1 MRNSKLWIP
10 KIMRMKLLLVL
21 SAAGLSACGSV
32 LDVPPSSSVPSET
45 AISDAAGAK
54 AALAGAYAG
63 LQQSGL
69 YGHTIVDWTEV
80 LSDNMR
86 FVGTFDNYADADAH
100 LLRADNFSVAG
111 VWNDTYDEINRVN
124 EIIQKVPDVPD
135 LSAGDK
141 SEILGEAYFLRALQ
155 YHNLVKLW
163 DGVPLRLEPVKTAAE
178 AAAIARATSPQVY
191 TQILADLAQAK
202 TLITAGRSQTR
213 QASLGAVSAL
223 ESRVKLYQQDWAG
236 AEAASAT
243 VEGMGYTLAPN
254 FPELFEATG
263 SNTPEDIFRITF
275 TPTQSQSVGFYYLP
289 KALGGR
295 YEEAPTVGTTGIIAA
310 FDPASGGNIAT
321 YNPTDRRGIWSIARA
336 GTRTYAAKFR
346 NPSGD
351 EDIHVIR
358 LGEVILIRAEALAQL
373 NLLPEAVAEYNRL
386 RVRAGL
392 AADPVV
398 GLTQAGVLAAI
409 ARERRLELAFEGDR
423 WPDLVRT
430 GTAVPI
436 MGIPAFQTLL
446 PIPQGEI
453 DTTLPALT
461 QNPGY

>member
-1 MRNSKLWIP
+1 MRNSKLWIH
-10 KIMRMKLLLVL
+10 KIMRMKLLLLL

-63 LQQSGL
+63 LQQSGI
-69 YGHTIVDWTEV
+69 YGHTIIDWTEV
-80 LSDNMR
+80 LSDNLR

-100 LLRADNFSVAG
+100 LLRADNFSVAQI
-111 VWNDTYDEINRVN
+111 WNDTYDEINRVN

-135 LSAGDK
+135 LAAADK
-141 SEILGEAYFLRALQ
+141 SEILGEAYFLRSLQ

-178 AAAIARATSPQVY
+178 AAAITRATSVQVY
-191 TQILADLAQAK
+191 TQILTDLAQAK

-213 QASLGAVSAL
+213 QASLGAVSAI

-236 AEAASAT
+236 AEAAAAT
-243 VEGMGYTLAPN
+243 VEGMGYTLAAT

-263 SNTPEDIFRITF
+263 SNTPEDIFRVIF

-295 YEEAPTVGTTGIIAA
+295 YEDAPTVGTTGIIAA

-321 YNPTDRRGIWSIARA
+321 YNPTDRRGVWSIARA
-336 GTRTYAAKFR
+336 GTRT
-346 NPSGD
+346 
-351 EDIHVIR
+351 
-358 LGEVILIRAEALAQL
+358 
-373 NLLPEAVAEYNRL
+373 
-386 RVRAGL
+386 
-392 AADPVV
+392 
-398 GLTQAGVLAAI
+398 
-409 ARERRLELAFEGDR
+409 
-423 WPDLVRT
+423 
-430 GTAVPI
+430 
-436 MGIPAFQTLL
+436 
-446 PIPQGEI
+446 
-453 DTTLPALT
+453 
-461 QNPGY
+461 